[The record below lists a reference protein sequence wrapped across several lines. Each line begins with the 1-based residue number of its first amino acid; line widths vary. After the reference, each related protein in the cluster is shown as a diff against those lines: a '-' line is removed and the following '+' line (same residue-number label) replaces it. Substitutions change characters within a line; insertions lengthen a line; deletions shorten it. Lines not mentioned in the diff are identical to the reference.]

1 MTRAVVI
8 FLGILALA
16 VFIFVCINNN
26 APAIQND
33 IQTRT
38 STILSSDSST
48 EWAKAR
54 ADGRNVILTGIAPTE
69 EKRQQASV
77 IASSVDGVLEVDNQM
92 TVAYSSKAPETT
104 SSSTKS
110 LPQNQPYES
119 EFSKSASGIV
129 LSGAVPNQEQRKKL
143 LRLAREK
150 FGDSNVTDFLNIKP
164 DAPKDWYQTASSA
177 IKNLDLLH
185 DGAVTLT
192 DKQVK
197 MIGQVV
203 DDTAKQKIENNLKNE
218 LPDQISFNLN
228 LDPPPELKAKKDK
241 SIIPQAIQSSSCG
254 KQFNKLV
261 SPKIINFST
270 DSASIESQASIVI
283 EKLIKYSV
291 ACPNSIIEVGGH
303 SDSRGNEGHNYLL
316 SKQRARTIANSLIKS
331 GIRTDSLVVEGYG
344 ESKPLADN
352 STEKGQALNRRIEFK
367 YLREG
372 D

>member
-38 STILSSDSST
+38 STILSSDPST
-48 EWAKAR
+48 EWATAR
-54 ADGRNVILTGIAPTE
+54 ADGRNIILTGIAPTKA
-69 EKRQQASV
+69 KRQQASD
-77 IASSVDGVLEVDNQM
+77 IASSVDGVLNVDNQS
-92 TVAYSSKAPETT
+92 TVAYTPPTPVIT
-104 SSSTKS
+104 SSSTTPA
-110 LPQNQPYES
+110 PQNRPYES

-129 LSGAVPNQEQRKKL
+129 LSGSVPNQEQRKKL
-143 LRLAREK
+143 LSLAREK
-150 FGDSNVTDFLNIKP
+150 FGDGNVTDLLIIKP

-177 IKNLDLLH
+177 INNLVLLR
-185 DGAVTLT
+185 DGAVAIT
-192 DKQVK
+192 DKQVNI
-197 MIGQVV
+197 IGQVV
-203 DDTAKQKIENNLKNE
+203 DDTAKQKIEINFKNE
-218 LPDQISFNLN
+218 LPDQVAFNLN
-228 LDPPPELKAKKDK
+228 LDPPPALKAKKDE
-241 SIIPQAIQSSSCG
+241 SVIPQEIQSSSCG

-261 SPKIINFST
+261 SPKVVNFST
-270 DSASIESQASIVI
+270 DSASIESQASVVI

-291 ACPNSIIEVGGH
+291 MCPNSIIEVGGH

-331 GIRTDSLVVEGYG
+331 GIQADRLVVEGYG
-344 ESKPLADN
+344 ESKPRADN